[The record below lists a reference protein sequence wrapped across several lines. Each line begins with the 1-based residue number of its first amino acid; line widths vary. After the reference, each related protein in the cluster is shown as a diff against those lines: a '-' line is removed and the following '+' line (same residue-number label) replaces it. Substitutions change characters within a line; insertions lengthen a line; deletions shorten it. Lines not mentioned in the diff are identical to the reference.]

1 MSDHYLNICLTPGYA
16 ATQQIKL
23 RLSPGDGF
31 KGLPS
36 CPSWL

>member
-1 MSDHYLNICLTPGYA
+1 MSGSYLNDGLTPGYA
-16 ATQQIKL
+16 ASQQIKL

-31 KGLPS
+31 EDLPS